1 MPEVPRYVKNVTTFT
16 ERWRAC
22 FLWLWFIIQEH
33 PVKETSGYIIHKIY
47 KTDRCAVGCPL
58 SVILVDV
65 HMIWIGNEVVKAM
78 SAPVYK
84 RFIQQKEFSTLYILL
99 DRKIILNNE
108 DIVTRMVCQSE
119 NKKL

>member
-1 MPEVPRYVKNVTTFT
+1 
-16 ERWRAC
+16 
-22 FLWLWFIIQEH
+22 
-33 PVKETSGYIIHKIY
+33 
-47 KTDRCAVGCPL
+47 
-58 SVILVDV
+58 
-65 HMIWIGNEVVKAM
+65 M